1 MAVMDREGAG
11 RRRLLVALYLTGAAF
26 WFVPTL
32 WLLQGYALAV
42 VAVTAWGAVAAV
54 AVYRSRKRAALA
66 LSLGLVGAV
75 NLWLLVAASA
85 WVPFGMVP

>member
-1 MAVMDREGAG
+1 MRVSAG
-11 RRRLLVALYLTGAAF
+11 RRRLLVALYLTGVAF

-32 WLLQGYALAV
+32 WLLEGYALAV

-54 AVYRSRKRAALA
+54 AVYRSRKRAVLA
-66 LSLGLVGAV
+66 LTLGLVGAV
-75 NLWLLVAASA
+75 NLWMLVAASG